1 MRRRPT
7 PASIIAVVALFV
19 ALGGTAVAASRY
31 IITST
36 SQIKPSVLKDLRG
49 HNGAT
54 GPAGATGQAGA
65 AGQAGAQGVP
75 GSAGTAG
82 EKGATGNEGPSGKPG
97 EPGPPGA
104 SGTTIVARAR
114 SAGAVTSA
122 TETPTADPL
131 TGDVWTQGA
140 EELDQL
146 VLQFA
151 VTMPAETECTHKVGQ
166 NGLLSY
172 TGIATIRLD
181 GTPRWKSYLSARAS
195 ETTETIEG
203 SIWLFEPGNVT
214 SHTLTAEVT
223 DECGAGG
230 GNSGGHFKIDS
241 ISIDV
246 LGVR

>member
-7 PASIIAVVALFV
+7 PATIIAVVALFV

-36 SQIKPSVLKDLRG
+36 SQIKPSVLKELRG
-49 HNGAT
+49 HDGAT

-65 AGQAGAQGVP
+65 AGQAGAPGVP

-114 SAGAVTSA
+114 SAGAITSA

-131 TGDVWTQGA
+131 TGGAWTQGA

-146 VLQFA
+146 VLKIELTVPSEA
-151 VTMPAETECTHKVGQ
+151 ECTHKIGEHSFTVPQGH
-166 NGLLSY
+166 
-172 TGIATIRLD
+172 ATIQVD
-181 GTPRWKSYLSARAS
+181 GKQQTEIGLAAS
-195 ETTETIEG
+195 PSEKTETVEG
-203 SIWLFEPGNVT
+203 SSWLFEPGKAT
-214 SHTLTAEVT
+214 SHTLTAELT
-223 DECGAGG
+223 DQCGVGG

-246 LGVR
+246 LGAR

>member
-1 MRRRPT
+1 MRRRPN

-36 SQIKPSVLKDLRG
+36 SQIKPSVLKELRG
-49 HNGAT
+49 HDGAK

-65 AGQAGAQGVP
+65 AGQAGAPGGP

-97 EPGPPGA
+97 EPGPPGV
-104 SGTTIVARAR
+104 SETSIVARAR
-114 SAGAVTSA
+114 SVGAVSSA
-122 TETPTADPL
+122 TETMTGDPL
-131 TGDVWTQGA
+131 TGGTWTQA
-140 EELDQL
+140 ASELDQV
-146 VLQFA
+146 VLQLK
-151 VTMPAETECTHKVGQ
+151 VTVPPEAECTHKVGGGFAYPQ
-166 NGLLSY
+166 GH
-172 TGIATIRLD
+172 ATIQVNGKQQTEIDL
-181 GTPRWKSYLSARAS
+181 AAS
-195 ETTETIEG
+195 QSEQTETIEG
-203 SIWLFEPGNVT
+203 SSWLFEPGKET
-214 SHTLTAEVT
+214 SQTLTAEAT